1 MRSTPFLVKI
11 KLALGIG
18 LILVAAVGMA
28 SYLTINR
35 LIESAQ
41 ARVRTED
48 TLVLLE
54 RIASS
59 LKSAESLGRQY
70 LLSGSAADLQNME
83 AARAALREAIGRVR
97 SANLLPDQPELD
109 ELIGQRRTVINQVIA
124 ARQTEGQEAAVAILN
139 SDANRQLRQRT
150 DSLLDKARN
159 RENLAW
165 QRAQADAERS
175 AQRVQHFIIA
185 AGLLFLA
192 MLAWMVYVVNHYEEV
207 RKRAEAK
214 LRDSE
219 TMTRMITESMA
230 DAVITTTDDDIV
242 LQANAAALQL
252 FGYEKSELIGRDVS
266 ELVPERLRGQYK
278 SFTAALR
285 ARPEAFR
292 MTNHDVRSMR
302 KDGTEFPASVS
313 FGDVHVSGRR
323 LFTALISDNTERRRI
338 TEALRASES
347 QLRQITDTVPALIAY
362 LDLEQRFRFHN
373 QAYEEVMGLEFEQID
388 GHTLAE
394 VLGPQLYEGVQDKV
408 DEVLRGYAVQY
419 ERVQVTPQ
427 GDSKNYA
434 MQYFPRYG
442 EGADEGKVV
451 GFFSLGTDITELK
464 RIDRMKT
471 EFVSTVSHELRTPLT
486 SIRGSL
492 GLISGGVAGELP
504 EAVKSLVAIA
514 KSNCERLIRLI
525 NDMLDSEKIESG
537 KLRLNLQV
545 AEIKPLLQQALAANE
560 GFAAQHQVKLRLRAS
575 DAALQARIDSD
586 RLMQVMTNLL
596 SNALKF
602 SPAGST
608 VEVMLSRTARQLRVE
623 VSDQGPGIPEAFRS
637 RIFQKFSQADSSDTR
652 QKGGSGLGLNIS
664 RGLIE
669 SMGGSIGFNRNA
681 GGAGTTFFFELPEW
695 QEPAQLLPLVR
706 ARSASSRPRILI
718 CEDDPD
724 VARLISIMLGKAGF
738 DADLAHSAEQALAC
752 LARTD
757 YDAMT
762 VDLKLPGQNGL
773 AFIGALRREER
784 TRHLPVVVISAMA
797 GEGELQFRRKPLAVS
812 DWLEKPIDENQLILS
827 VRRAVAGLKNRKP
840 RILHVEDDLDIQHIA
855 AAIAEN
861 FATFEFAATLEQ
873 ARARLREQRFDLVL
887 LDLTLGSDSGWD
899 LFEDIDALDPR
910 PPVILFSSSDVD
922 PEDSQ
927 MAEAVLV
934 KAHTSNTELLN
945 TIQRILQIPGDP
957 GPTRPQ
963 PLS

>member
-11 KLALGIG
+11 KLALGVG
-18 LILVAAVGMA
+18 LILVAAVGGA
-28 SYLTINR
+28 SYVTINR
-35 LIESAQ
+35 LVESAQ

-59 LKSAESLGRQY
+59 LKSAESLVRQY
-70 LLSGSAADLQNME
+70 LLTGSATDLQNVE

-97 SANLLPDQPELD
+97 SADLLLDQPALD
-109 ELIGQRRTVINQVIA
+109 DLIAQRRTATNQVIA
-124 ARQTEGQEAAVAILN
+124 VRQSEGQEAAVAILN
-139 SDANRQLRQRT
+139 SDANLQLRQRT
-150 DSLLDKARN
+150 DSLLDKARS

-165 QRAQADAERS
+165 QGAQADAERS
-175 AQRVQHFIIA
+175 AERGQHFIIA
-185 AGLLFLA
+185 AGALFLA
-192 MLAWMVYVVNHYEEV
+192 MLGWMVYVVTHYEEV
-207 RKRAEAK
+207 RKRVESQ

-219 TMTRMITESMA
+219 TMTRTITESMA
-230 DAVITTTDDDIV
+230 DAVITTTDHDIV

-252 FGYEKSELIGRDVS
+252 FGYEKNELIGRDVS
-266 ELVPERLRGQYK
+266 ELVPERLRAQYK

-285 ARPEAFR
+285 ARPEPFR
-292 MTNHDVRSMR
+292 MANQDVQSMR
-302 KDGTEFPASVS
+302 KNGTEFPASVS
-313 FGDVHVSGRR
+313 FGDVHVGGQR

-373 QAYEEVMGLEFEQID
+373 RAYEEVLGLEFEQID
-388 GHTLAE
+388 GHLLAD

-419 ERVQVTPQ
+419 ERVQVTRQ
-427 GDSKNYA
+427 GDRKNYA

-504 EAVKSLVAIA
+504 VAVKSLVAIA
-514 KSNCERLIRLI
+514 TSNCERLIRLI

-537 KLRLNLQV
+537 KLRLNLQ
-545 AEIKPLLQQALAANE
+545 AAQLKPLLQQALAANE
-560 GFAAQHQVKLRLRAS
+560 GFAAHHGVRLRLRAP

-596 SNALKF
+596 SNAVKF
-602 SPAGST
+602 SPAGNT
-608 VEVMLSRTARQLRVE
+608 VEVMLSRTARQVRIE
-623 VSDQGPGIPEAFRS
+623 VSDQGPGIPEAFRN

-664 RGLIE
+664 RGLVE
-669 SMGGSIGFNRNA
+669 NMGGRIGFNSNA
-681 GGAGTTFFFELPEW
+681 GVGTTFFFELPEW
-695 QEPAQLLPLVR
+695 REPAQLLQLVK

-724 VARLISIMLGKAGF
+724 VAQLISIMLGKAGF
-738 DADLAHSAEQALAC
+738 DADQAHSAEQALAC
-752 LARTD
+752 LARKD

-773 AFIGALRREER
+773 AFIGALRREEK
-784 TRHLPVVVISAMA
+784 TRNLPVVVISAKA
-797 GEGELQFRRKPLAVS
+797 GEGELQFKRKPLAVS
-812 DWLEKPIDENQLILS
+812 DWLEKPIDEHQLTLS
-827 VRRAVAGLKNRKP
+827 VRRAVAGLQARKP

-963 PLS
+963 PLI

>member
-48 TLVLLE
+48 TLVLLG

-70 LLSGSAADLQNME
+70 LLSGSAADLQNLE

-109 ELIGQRRTVINQVIA
+109 ELIGQRRTVTNQVVA
-124 ARQTEGQEAAVAILN
+124 ARQTEGQAAAVAILN

-150 DSLLDKARN
+150 DSLLETARN

-192 MLAWMVYVVNHYEEV
+192 MLAWMVYVVTHYEEV

-285 ARPEAFR
+285 ARPEPFR
-292 MTNHDVRSMR
+292 MADHDVRSMR

-313 FGDVHVSGRR
+313 FSDVHVGGQR

-373 QAYEEVMGLEFEQID
+373 RAYEEVLGLEFERID

-408 DEVLRGYAVQY
+408 DEALRGYAVQY

-427 GDSKNYA
+427 GDRKNYA

-514 KSNCERLIRLI
+514 TSNCERLIRLI

-537 KLRLNLQV
+537 KLRLNLQA
-545 AEIKPLLQQALAANE
+545 AELKPLLRQALAANE
-560 GFAAQHQVKLRLRAS
+560 GFAAQHGVKLRLRAP
-575 DAALQARIDSD
+575 DAALQARIDGD

-596 SNALKF
+596 SNAVKF

-608 VEVMLSRTARQLRVE
+608 VEVMLSRTARQVRVE
-623 VSDQGPGIPEAFRS
+623 VSDQGPGIPEAFRN

-669 SMGGSIGFNRNA
+669 SMGGRIGFNSN

-695 QEPAQLLPLVR
+695 RDPAQLLQLVK

-724 VARLISIMLGKAGF
+724 VAQLISLMLGKAGF
-738 DADLAHSAEQALAC
+738 DADLA
-752 LARTD
+752 RKD

-797 GEGELQFRRKPLAVS
+797 GEGKLQLKRKPLAVS
-812 DWLEKPIDENQLILS
+812 DWLEKPIDENQLTLS

-861 FATFEFAATLEQ
+861 FATFEFAATLDE

-963 PLS
+963 PLI